1 MSIWLMYG
9 TRSHRWDGIRL
20 FDRPPVLAPPAWALT
35 ERTWQATGLWPGER
49 TARGDA
55 PDAIDVKTGV
65 SPVESAQDQDQVPAQ
80 IPARI
85 QAPVQNQDQAPV
97 QIQAPVHDQ
106 TQAQLAAEVDRL
118 IAAVPVGARRIALVV
133 PDGTRVGPWREL
145 LPHLLMALAA
155 AFPRSRRT
163 LLVASGVHAV
173 LSAEAL
179 ARHLLPTDPGP
190 SKALEAWAV
199 TQNGDNQF
207 QGHIAVGRT
216 PAGTPVRL
224 HPAYMEADW
233 RILLGEISWHYF
245 AGFGGGRKLVF
256 PGLAEPA
263 GIAENHRRA
272 IVLPEG
278 VASDPDGVGI
288 EHVRWQERCGPGRL
302 AGNPV
307 HEDLEAAVALA
318 PPHWVLTAVDEPPPD
333 PDPARPRRFG
343 FRVDQGPYPAA
354 FAEAAEAFARAH
366 RVGFTAAPRVLL
378 TDAGGRPRDTT
389 FLQAHKSLQH
399 GARFVPRG
407 GRLLLVAECA
417 DGLGSA
423 TLARFA
429 ADPERFRPL
438 AGMREDPLSV
448 LHLQTLAALLSAVRV
463 ISVGLW
469 SALPASVVRALRMTP
484 LASEEEARAWA
495 VAGGPTTWGWLPR
508 AERFLPP
515 AGFRGGALR

>member
-1 MSIWLMYG
+1 MYG
-9 TRSHRWDGIRL
+9 TRGHRWDGIRM
-20 FDRPPVLAPPAWALT
+20 FGRPPVLAPPAWALT
-35 ERTWQATGLWPGER
+35 ERTWEGTGLWTGEG

-55 PDAIDVKTGV
+55 PAAVDVEMRMIPADSGKDQ
-65 SPVESAQDQDQVPAQ
+65 AQASIQAQAPDQPQDPIQTQVPAQ
-80 IPARI
+80 
-85 QAPVQNQDQAPV
+85 VQEHVQDRV
-97 QIQAPVHDQ
+97 QM
-106 TQAQLAAEVDRL
+106 QAQLAAEVDRL
-118 IAAVPVGARRIALVV
+118 IAAVPVGARRIVLVV
-133 PDGTRVGPWREL
+133 PDGTRVGPWRAL
-145 LPHLLMALAA
+145 LPHVLTALAGA
-155 AFPRSRRT
+155 IPRSRRT

-173 LSAEAL
+173 LSAETL
-179 ARHLLPTDPGP
+179 ARHLLPNDPEP
-190 SKALEAWAV
+190 SKTLEAWAV

-207 QGHIAVGRT
+207 QGHTSVGRT

-224 HPAYMEADW
+224 HPAYLEADW

-272 IVLPEG
+272 ILLPEDA
-278 VASDPDGVGI
+278 ASDPDGVGI
-288 EHVRWQERCGPGRL
+288 ERVRWQERCGPGRL

-318 PPHWVLTAVDEPPPD
+318 PPHWVLTAVDDPPPD

-343 FRVDQGPYPAA
+343 FRVHQGPYPAA
-354 FAEAAEAFARAH
+354 FAEAAEAFERAH
-366 RVGFTAAPRVLL
+366 RVGFTVAPRVLL
-378 TDAGGRPRDTT
+378 TDAGGRPRDAT

-407 GRLLLVAECA
+407 GRMLLAAECA

-438 AGMREDPLSV
+438 VGIREDPLSV
-448 LHLQTLAALLSAVRV
+448 IHLQTLTALLSAVRV
-463 ISVGLW
+463 VSVGLW
-469 SALPASVVRALRMTP
+469 SALPAAVVRALGMMP

-495 VAGGPTTWGWLPR
+495 VAGGPASWGWLPR

-515 AGFRGGALR
+515 AGFKGGALR